1 MSIESIVEII
11 KTEANVAP
19 VEIKTRM
26 PHLRNRLEPYIYN
39 YLAMN
44 HYPMLNEAWKSYAP
58 PLNSKHV
65 YAIIERRC
73 HPNFDF
79 ILKNIAWANPNM
91 AVYIFCSDENERY
104 IYSLLGDKIA
114 NVSIVQ
120 AFTGTGSVQEGI
132 DDYNRLLTSKSF
144 YECFAE
150 DAEYVLTIQMD
161 VFIRRPITPEIFVGD
176 YWGAPWRWN
185 PQKGG
190 SGGSTIR
197 KISKMLE
204 ICSKEFDAEQDPVKQ
219 GEDHWM
225 SERIKDLPPLAF
237 RSKTIMESIYITNPV
252 IVHQFWSYI
261 DNILDYQY
269 EIAISYL
276 KDILTIGPENKY

>member
-11 KTEANVAP
+11 RSELKGGPLELT
-19 VEIKTRM
+19 TRM
-26 PHLRNRLEPYIYN
+26 PYLRNRLEPYIYN

-44 HYPMLNEAWKSYAP
+44 YYPMLNEAWKSYAP
-58 PLNSKHV
+58 PLNSKHI

-91 AVYIFCSDENERY
+91 AVYIFCSDVNESY

-120 AFTGTGSVQEGI
+120 AFNGTGSVQEGI

-150 DAEYVLTIQMD
+150 DVEYVLTIQMD
-161 VFIRRPITPEIFVGD
+161 VFIRRPIKPEIFVGD
-176 YWGAPWRWN
+176 YWGAPWMWN

-204 ICSKEFDAEQDPVKQ
+204 ICSKEFDADPVKQ
-219 GEDHWM
+219 GEDHWF

-237 RSKTIMESIYITNPV
+237 RSKTIMESIYITDPV
-252 IVHQFWSYI
+252 IVHQFWTYI
-261 DNILDYQY
+261 DNILDYPHDT
-269 EIAISYL
+269 ALSFL